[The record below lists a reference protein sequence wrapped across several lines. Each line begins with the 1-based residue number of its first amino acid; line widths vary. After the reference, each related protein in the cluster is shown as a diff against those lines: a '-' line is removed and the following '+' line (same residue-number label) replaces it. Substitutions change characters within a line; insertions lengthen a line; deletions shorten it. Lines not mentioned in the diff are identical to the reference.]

1 MTCQKRQAE
10 KNELCEEELVLKAK
24 KAKLKQQVKSM
35 TPHDPAACQ
44 AEGTKVPVGFCF
56 IITLYFCHYA
66 F

>member
-1 MTCQKRQAE
+1 MTCQKQQAE

-44 AEGTKVPVGFCF
+44 KEPRCPLDFA
-56 IITLYFCHYA
+56 L
-66 F
+66 